1 MTEINCYIGFSGL
14 PTYGTSRY
22 IIMSTPASKRLNT
35 KMSFSPETHTVIDK
49 KEWCF
54 ILSDLLEEKFETY
67 MSPLQAELAEVKKD
81 IKILKSNHE
90 KTTTSLQQK

>member
-35 KMSFSPETHTVIDK
+35 EMSFSPETHTVIDK
-49 KEWCF
+49 KEWHS

-67 MSPLQAELAEVKKD
+67 GGGVGGVGGWGWGGGGLFGVC
-81 IKILKSNHE
+81 IICC
-90 KTTTSLQQK
+90 

>member
-14 PTYGTSRY
+14 PTYGPSRY

-35 KMSFSPETHTVIDK
+35 EMSFQKHTVIDK
-49 KEWCF
+49 KEWRS

-81 IKILKSNHE
+81 IKILKSDY
-90 KTTTSLQQK
+90 LRRQQEAYNKK